1 MSEPSTQHW
10 IKPSAEIS
18 FSEIIR
24 DQLVLLA
31 LANEAISPKMLREHG
46 ARDVLLLD
54 KDIPNQTT
62 RQDDHVARQYRR
74 IPDVRKNNCTV
85 ALLHGSAAY
94 ALLEKREFARFH
106 YVLVPCSIFPLAKI
120 LGLALYGRRKLLL
133 PIGKTTLTL
142 HDKKRTYHVL
152 EVHYK
157 TRDQARQYA
166 PSGLTPLSILQL
178 LDGVDYISL
187 RGHEAIEKG
196 THKGDID
203 LLVSQQGLR
212 DLKQRFSQKVGTYS
226 VDAYTDD
233 GQGGHAFKS
242 VPYFTPELARTLLAN
257 NTVTNAG
264 IRIATPHWRFVS
276 YCYHLLFHDKCV
288 ITADNQGTLQ
298 STSFSKPHY
307 WEEMQRLAREAGQKA
322 PETIEQ
328 IEDLLR
334 QNNAMPSLDLIG
346 FYSNRYPF
354 LKKRYFE
361 KKIVPPGLAT
371 FFVRDFGEGSKIVPA
386 LRQRLQSQFEIIR
399 EGSVDEM
406 RDAAMIRGVRGGN
419 WMDAD
424 APNGIAKPVHWF
436 VCIDH
441 TPAPLSARSKRKH
454 PRLDNENIRIKDE
467 LRRELGMGDKKG
479 LRVIHSSDNSLEAL
493 DHIHH
498 LSLTDDPDFAN
509 KIQPWLSC

>member
-1 MSEPSTQHW
+1 MSEASTKHW

-18 FSEIIR
+18 LSEIVR
-24 DQLVLLA
+24 DQLVLVA
-31 LANEAISPKMLREHG
+31 LGNHAISANKLRELG

-54 KDIPNQTT
+54 KNASMLGV
-62 RQDDHVARQYRR
+62 RHADHVSRRYRR
-74 IPDVRKNNCTV
+74 IPDVRKNNCTI
-85 ALLHGSAAY
+85 AILHGSSCY
-94 ALLEKREFARFH
+94 ALLEKREFARFD
-106 YVLVPCSIFPLAKI
+106 YVLVPSSFFPLAKM
-120 LGLALYGRRKLLL
+120 LGLVLYGRRKLLV
-133 PIGKTTLTL
+133 PIGKTSIVQDGNK
-142 HDKKRTYHVL
+142 HNYHVL

-166 PSGLTPLSILQL
+166 PTGQSPLEILQSL
-178 LDGVDYISL
+178 HAIDYISL
-187 RGHEAIEKG
+187 RGHEAMENG
-196 THKGDID
+196 THQGDID

-212 DLKQRFSQKVGTYS
+212 DLKQKFSQQIGTYS

-257 NTVTNAG
+257 HIVTESG
-264 IRIATPHWRFVS
+264 IRIANPHWRFIS
-276 YCYHLLFHDKCV
+276 YCYHLMFHDKCV
-288 ITADNQGTLQ
+288 LAAEDDNTLQ
-298 STSFSKPHY
+298 VSSFSKPHY
-307 WEEMQRLAREAGQKA
+307 FAEMQRLAQAAGLKA
-322 PETIEQ
+322 PATFEQ
-328 IEDLLR
+328 MEELLR
-334 QNNAMPSLDLIG
+334 ENNAMPSLDLIG
-346 FYSNRYPF
+346 FYSNRYAF

-371 FFVRDFGEGSKIVPA
+371 FFVRDFGGGSSIVPA

-399 EGSVDEM
+399 EGSVDEQ

-441 TPAPLSARSKRKH
+441 HPAPLSARSKRKH

-498 LSLTDDPDFAN
+498 LALTTDPEFAR
-509 KIQPWLSC
+509 KIQPWLQS